1 MSSLCFSVAQCLRA
15 SVCVAL
21 RKHSSCYHRPV
32 KWIVLGTS
40 SGRPTARRN
49 VSAGVLA
56 RDGEW
61 LLFDCGE
68 GTQYQLLR
76 TDLRL
81 SRMRYVF
88 VTHMHGDH
96 VLGLPGLLGTLNL
109 ARHDRKVT
117 VFGPP
122 GISRYLRDVFRATYF
137 RPTFPIDVTE
147 IDAGMVLET
156 DQFTVEARRL
166 NHRVTAFG
174 YAVHE
179 KARPGHFRIDDAM
192 RLGVPAGP
200 LYGQLQRG
208 EPVTLADGRT
218 IVPSDVVDADR
229 PGLRV
234 AYCTDTG
241 PTDAAVEL
249 ARGADLLVHEATYT
263 IEMVEEAEARG
274 HSTAAG
280 AAAVA
285 RDAGVGQLLITH
297 FSPRYEDVTPLLVE
311 ARAIFANT
319 IAARDLLEVRVGPD
333 SRPMD

>member
-1 MSSLCFSVAQCLRA
+1 M
-15 SVCVAL
+15 
-21 RKHSSCYHRPV
+21 

-56 RDGEW
+56 REGEW

-88 VTHMHGDH
+88 VTHLHGDH

-109 ARHDRKVT
+109 SRHERPVT
-117 VFGPP
+117 VYGPP
-122 GISRYLRDVFRATYF
+122 GIERYLRDVFRSIFF
-137 RPTFPIDVTE
+137 RPNFPLDVREVEAGTVLDT
-147 IDAGMVLET
+147 DA
-156 DQFTVEARRL
+156 FAVEARRL

-179 KARPGHFRIDDAM
+179 KPRPGHFRIDDAV

-200 LYGQLQRG
+200 LYGLLQRG
-208 EPVTLADGRT
+208 ESVTLPDGRT
-218 IVPSDVVDADR
+218 VVASDIVDPDR

-241 PTDAAVEL
+241 PSEAAVEL
-249 ARGADLLVHEATYT
+249 ARDADLLIHEATYT
-263 IEMVEEAEARG
+263 TDMREEAEERG

-285 RDAGVGQLLITH
+285 RDAGARQLLITH
-297 FSPRYEDVTPLLVE
+297 FSPRYDDTAPLLAE
-311 ARAIFANT
+311 ARAVFANT
-319 IAARDLLEVRVGPD
+319 IAARDLLEVDIGVTAAPRD
-333 SRPMD
+333 DY

>member
-1 MSSLCFSVAQCLRA
+1 MGN
-15 SVCVAL
+15 
-21 RKHSSCYHRPV
+21 CYDRPV

-40 SGRPTARRN
+40 SGRPTVRRN

-76 TDLRL
+76 TDLRF

-96 VLGLPGLLGTLNL
+96 VLGLPGLIGTLNL
-109 ARHDRKVT
+109 ARHDRPVT

-122 GISRYLRDVFRATYF
+122 GIDRYLRDVFRATFF
-137 RPTFPIDVTE
+137 RANFPVEVIEVE
-147 IDAGMVLET
+147 PGLILDAPL
-156 DQFTVEARRL
+156 FSVEARRL

-179 KARPGHFRIDDAM
+179 KPRPGQFRIEDAV

-200 LYGQLQRG
+200 LFGRLQRG
-208 EPVTLADGRT
+208 EAVLLDDGRT
-218 IVPSDVVDADR
+218 IQPSEVVDPDR

-241 PTDAAVEL
+241 PSDSAVEL

-263 IEMVEEAEARG
+263 TDMGDEAEERG

-285 RDAGVGQLLITH
+285 RDAGARQLLITH
-297 FSPRYEDVTPLLVE
+297 FSPRYDDASTLLAE
-311 ARAIFANT
+311 ARAVFANT
-319 IAARDLLEVRVGPD
+319 IAARDVLEVHIGGSFTIRRPPGRYR
-333 SRPMD
+333 SRF

>member
-1 MSSLCFSVAQCLRA
+1 MI
-15 SVCVAL
+15 
-21 RKHSSCYHRPV
+21 RPV

-49 VSAGVLA
+49 VSAGALA

-76 TDLRL
+76 TDLRF

-88 VTHMHGDH
+88 ITHMHGDH

-109 ARHDRKVT
+109 ARHERPVT

-122 GISRYLRDVFRATYF
+122 GIDRYLRDVFRSIYF
-137 RPTFPIDVTE
+137 RPTFPLDVCEVEVGTVL
-147 IDAGMVLET
+147 DAG
-156 DQFTVEARRL
+156 QFTVETRRL

-179 KARPGHFRIDDAM
+179 RPRPGHFRVDDAV

-200 LYGQLQRG
+200 LFGRLQRG
-208 EPVTLADGRT
+208 ESVTLPDGR
-218 IVPSDVVDADR
+218 IVAASEVVDPDR
-229 PGLRV
+229 PGCRV

-241 PTDAAVEL
+241 PSDEAVEL
-249 ARGADLLVHEATYT
+249 AREADLLVHEATYT
-263 IEMVEEAEARG
+263 IDMKGEAEARG

-285 RDAGVGQLLITH
+285 RDANARQLLITH
-297 FSPRYEDVTPLLVE
+297 FSPRYDDATPLLAE

-319 IAARDLLEVRVGPD
+319 IAARDLLEVPIGVDLPAL
-333 SRPMD
+333 